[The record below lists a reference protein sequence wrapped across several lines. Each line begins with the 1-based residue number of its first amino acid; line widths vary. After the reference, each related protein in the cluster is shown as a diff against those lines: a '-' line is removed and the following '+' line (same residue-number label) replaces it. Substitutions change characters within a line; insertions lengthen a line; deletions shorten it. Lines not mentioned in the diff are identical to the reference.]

1 MKRGLA
7 AIAATALCLAGA
19 LPAGSIR
26 QAAAAS
32 QVTLQLF
39 IGKINTPPTAQ
50 ATLMK
55 QLIATFEKQ
64 NPTITVNYATYASAS
79 EETTTLETS
88 LATHNGPN
96 LFEFGSTIVPVAYST
111 GGFPAMS
118 AQDWTAVGGKSRFFA
133 PQLTMGGPSANKLI
147 AVPEYMLPFALVYNK
162 AMFKA
167 AGISKP
173 PTTWTAFINDAK
185 KLTIPSKNQ
194 WGVAMD
200 PSDPY
205 DPWHIIWVLSKQ
217 MGGDF
222 VTPDLKTATLT
233 SPIVVKA
240 ATFWFDWL
248 TTFKIADPT
257 DVTFKGPDMIQA
269 FDQGHAAMMVMQG
282 PTLIPTLDASP
293 VKNDYAYA
301 PMPTIPYGMSS
312 IPKGGEPVQTFISGQ
327 YYAIPQYTPDRSA
340 ALKWINFIT
349 AAPQQQLFFKYY
361 GYLPANVSAY
371 NNYGPLDT
379 SLIKT
384 FISAE
389 GHAYPTPFTGAWGP
403 VEVAVGAA
411 SVKVADAIGT
421 HSYHQGDLQAALQSV
436 NAQVQQALQQ
446 H

>member
-1 MKRGLA
+1 MKRSLS
-7 AIAATALCLAGA
+7 AATAAVLCLCGA
-19 LPAGSIR
+19 LPASGIR
-26 QAAAAS
+26 PVAAAS
-32 QVTLQLF
+32 HVTLQLF

-64 NPTITVNYATYASAS
+64 NPDITVKYATYASAS
-79 EETTTLETS
+79 DETTTLETS

-96 LFEFGSTIVPVAYST
+96 LFEFGSTIVPVAYAT
-111 GGFPAMS
+111 KGFRVLS
-118 AQDWTAVGGKSRFFA
+118 AQDWNAVGGKSRFFA
-133 PQLTMGGPSANKLI
+133 PQLTMAGPSADKLI

-162 AMFKA
+162 SMFKA

-173 PTTWTAFINDAK
+173 PTTWTEFVNDAK
-185 KLTIPSKNQ
+185 KLTNPAKKQ

-200 PSDPY
+200 PSDSY
-205 DPWHIIWVLSKQ
+205 DPWHIIWVLTKQ
-217 MGGDF
+217 LGGDF

-233 SPIVVKA
+233 SPIVAKA

-248 TTFKIADPT
+248 TTFKIADPS
-257 DVTFKGPDMIQA
+257 DVTYKSTDMVQA

-293 VKNDYAYA
+293 VKGDYAYA
-301 PMPTIPYGMSS
+301 PMPTVPYGMNSV
-312 IPKGGEPVQTFISGQ
+312 PKGGEPVQTFISGQ
-327 YYAIPQYTPDRSA
+327 YYAIPGYTPDPSA

-349 AAPQQQLFFKYY
+349 SPSQQQLFFKYY

-371 NNYGPLDT
+371 KNYGPLDT
-379 SLIKT
+379 SLINT
-384 FISAE
+384 FVTAE
-389 GHAYPTPFTGAWGP
+389 KHAYPTPFTGAWGP

-411 SVKVADAIGT
+411 SVKVADEIGT
-421 HSYHQGDLQAALQSV
+421 NSFKPGDLAAALQSV

-446 H
+446 Q